1 MRRTAAQP
9 IRSHTRPYGQDSA
22 LSCQG
27 AAVDGPGRAI
37 VRLRCLL
44 LPDSADTHFLRHGSR

>member
-44 LPDSADTHFLRHGSR
+44 LPDSADTHS